1 MDDLQKT
8 VVAFIRQYM
17 PDATSDAKKLKA
29 YLCDCMPDERAKRKV
44 MIDAYIEGIHDI
56 IRNATDSKMAT
67 HKCFKIL
74 VDDCGFDEKPAAW
87 AVETWACIYGH
98 TDWKVAYE
106 DSPPVDDKAVESIE
120 YRYPMTLDTAKQLIS
135 NLKAS
140 KAAKAQNSKSG
151 SSSSNS
157 ITNLKNKPAPTNYY
171 RGSSSSSYSFDDESE
186 EEKENNLMVD
196 DIIDL
201 EDAGLDVDELAN
213 MDWSDRYDAIEGAG
227 LDPFEYDYGF
237 DD

>member
-17 PDATSDAKKLKA
+17 PVAISDAKKLKA

-87 AVETWACIYGH
+87 AVETWACIFGH
-98 TDWKVAYE
+98 TDWKVAFE
-106 DSPPVDDKAVESIE
+106 DSQTKNHTIEEIKADESKN
-120 YRYPMTLDTAKQLIS
+120 TAETTEKTQYKPKIS
-135 NLKAS
+135 R
-140 KAAKAQNSKSG
+140 NSTTSSNTKNNSYKHFPHYYSG
-151 SSSSNS
+151 SSSR
-157 ITNLKNKPAPTNYY
+157 I
-171 RGSSSSSYSFDDESE
+171 YSDDE
-186 EEKENNLMVD
+186 EKKEHNLLID
-196 DIIDL
+196 DEIDL

>member
-17 PDATSDAKKLKA
+17 PDAISDAKKLKA

-87 AVETWACIYGH
+87 AVETWACIFGH
-98 TDWKVAYE
+98 TDWKVAFE
-106 DSPPVDDKAVESIE
+106 DSQTKNHTIE
-120 YRYPMTLDTAKQLIS
+120 E
-135 NLKAS
+135 LKADDRKKTAETTEKTQYKPKIS
-140 KAAKAQNSKSG
+140 RNSTTSSNTKNNSYKHFPHYYSG
-151 SSSSNS
+151 SSSR
-157 ITNLKNKPAPTNYY
+157 I
-171 RGSSSSSYSFDDESE
+171 YSDDE
-186 EEKENNLMVD
+186 EKKEHNLLID
-196 DIIDL
+196 DEIDL